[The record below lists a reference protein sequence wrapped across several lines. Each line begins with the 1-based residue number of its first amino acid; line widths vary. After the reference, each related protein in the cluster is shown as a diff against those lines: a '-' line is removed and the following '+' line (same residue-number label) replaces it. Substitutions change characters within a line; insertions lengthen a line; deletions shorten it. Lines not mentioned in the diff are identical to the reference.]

1 MHKELLIQ
9 VGKYLK
15 REQELSA
22 LIEFIRNALQNANH
36 VPIKSTEEIEQ
47 QFEKAKRDHID
58 PSLIVDVIM
67 LFDWDLEGG
76 DRELLNLLVKEL
88 CIEIVPS
95 RLFIERLET
104 QMLLDCNLI
113 DADMFNK
120 KLKRVYTDTY
130 FTVQKYTLFREQSQG
145 YSKLISEIFQAMVP
159 PMDTYWNV
167 TKDKDSQRISKLRN
181 SHIQN
186 KCRDL
191 LSRMNKLIGCYMLDP
206 TRVLDV
212 ILDLFYENVLD
223 NWY

>member
-1 MHKELLIQ
+1 MQKELLIQ

-15 REQELSA
+15 REQELPV
-22 LIEFIRNALQNANH
+22 LIEFIQNALQNANQ
-36 VPIKSTEEIEQ
+36 VPRKSTAEIEQ
-47 QFEKAKRDHID
+47 QSEEAKSDTID
-58 PSLIVDVIM
+58 PSFIVDIIM

-88 CIEIVPS
+88 CIDIVP
-95 RLFIERLET
+95 RKLFIERLET

-113 DADMFNK
+113 DGDMFNK

-130 FTVQKYTLFREQSQG
+130 FTVYKYTLFREQSQG